1 MQQVML
7 EFAPRAAAP
16 TAAPTQLRSSGT
28 PKTTTATTAAPT
40 RLRRRSNTPKT
51 NDAVPVNLRYSQVY
65 GKKPKGWQ
73 AKELEPATQE
83 EIDEAQR
90 MTAENFGYNRVED
103 AGLSH
108 DLPDDEGYY
117 NNSLLPDEVDY
128 KNSPIDDETRFY
140 NSLPQG
146 MREYAKANNFY
157 KDQIFTNA
165 EIDAFRNDKFFQ
177 RHPEYLENLVRT
189 QHIKKLD
196 DRIKDRQYRD
206 KQRQKWKAE
215 NAKYMEEMR
224 KQYGDE
230 AVGLAPGNETFNP
243 NLYRETADF
252 NMKYN
257 PLSFGDYQEY
267 EERNERY

>member
-1 MQQVML
+1 MAYKYIPAITDESMQQVML

-28 PKTTTATTAAPT
+28 PKT
-40 RLRRRSNTPKT
+40 
-51 NDAVPVNLRYSQVY
+51 NDAVPVKLRYSQVY
-65 GKKPKGWQ
+65 GKKPKNWKPG
-73 AKELEPATQE
+73 KLEPATPE
-83 EIDEAQR
+83 DIAEAQR
-90 MTAENFGYNRVED
+90 MAAEIQRINDDRLRQSVENTQQSD
-103 AGLSH
+103 NLFVDD
-108 DLPDDEGYY
+108 DL
-117 NNSLLPDEVDY
+117 
-128 KNSPIDDETRFY
+128 DDETRFY